1 MSVCIAACIHTYIR
15 TYVRTSVCFTLVPTY
30 IHTYMHTLD
39 QNSGVARTVSADSK
53 AKTTAPPPTEP
64 RPPMP
69 SDVQRHHSAGSVME
83 RGMEHSTSSTGQSPQ
98 RTVTSPKGKAVAYWN
113 THIAPVLL
121 ELSPATQDTQR
132 LCLLLD
138 RLWEG
143 LCAGNFLG
151 RSGGVGGSKRRGTVL
166 KAVFRLLDSKDPKLL
181 LKVAKILFGVSFV
194 GR

>member
-1 MSVCIAACIHTYIR
+1 MH
-15 TYVRTSVCFTLVPTY
+15 LY
-30 IHTYMHTLD
+30 IHMYVHTSIYFALEPVYIPTFIHTLD
-39 QNSGVARTVSADSK
+39 LNSGVARTVSADSK
-53 AKTTAPPPTEP
+53 PKTTAPPPTEP

-83 RGMEHSTSSTGQSPQ
+83 RGMEHSASSSTGHSPK

-113 THIAPVLL
+113 THIAPLLL
-121 ELSPATQDTQR
+121 ELSPSTQDTQR

-181 LKVAKILFGVSFV
+181 LKVAKILFGVSNV

>member
-1 MSVCIAACIHTYIR
+1 MHSYVHLYIHISIY
-15 TYVRTSVCFTLVPTY
+15 FALVPVY
-30 IHTYMHTLD
+30 IPTFIHTLD
-39 QNSGVARTVSADSK
+39 LNSGVARTVSADSK
-53 AKTTAPPPTEP
+53 PKTTAPPPTEP

-83 RGMEHSTSSTGQSPQ
+83 RGMEHSASSRTGHSPK

-121 ELSPATQDTQR
+121 ELSPSTQDTQR

-181 LKVAKILFGVSFV
+181 LKVAKILFGVSNV

>member
-1 MSVCIAACIHTYIR
+1 MSVCIATCIYIYVR
-15 TYVRTSVCFTLVPTY
+15 TYVRTSVCFALVPTY
-30 IHTYMHTLD
+30 IHTLD
-39 QNSGVARTVSADSK
+39 LNSGVARTVSADSK
-53 AKTTAPPPTEP
+53 PKTTAPPPTEP

-83 RGMEHSTSSTGQSPQ
+83 RGMEHSASSSTGHSPK

-121 ELSPATQDTQR
+121 ELSPSTQDTQR

-138 RLWEG
+138 QLWEG
-143 LCAGNFLG
+143 LCVGNFLG

-181 LKVAKILFGVSFV
+181 LKVAKILFGVSNV

>member
-1 MSVCIAACIHTYIR
+1 MYVLLFALHLYLPTYIR
-15 TYVRTSVCFTLVPTY
+15 TF
-30 IHTYMHTLD
+30 IHTPD
-39 QNSGVARTVSADSK
+39 QSSGVARTVSADSK
-53 AKTTAPPPTEP
+53 PKTTAPPPTEP

-83 RGMEHSTSSTGQSPQ
+83 RGMEHSTSSSTGHSPK

-166 KAVFRLLDSKDPKLL
+166 KAVFRLLDSKDPQLL
-181 LKVAKILFGVSFV
+181 LKVAKILFGVSHV